1 MEEKATAPVQAASIE
16 NKLPSFKSLYKDAWV
31 LLKTTFTSLIKLF
44 FISLAALFGIV
55 AVVGLFVFLGIMLT
69 PVLGDFSWILIIGA
83 LALMV
88 FYIVSIIVISA
99 VSQITYIKIFTS
111 STKLPIIK
119 TMKESVPLV
128 MPFFV
133 AQLLVQLLV
142 MGGVGLLI
150 IPGIIIAILFSF
162 VSFVVVTENL
172 QGRAALRRSYQL
184 VRPHF
189 WKIVLVSLSLQIPVQ
204 IINQIFSSVSQ
215 DYPAVFLLSVPF
227 SIGAGL
233 FIQALNIV
241 LYKNAKAVTPT
252 DKPVRMRWILIVAII
267 GWIVLLGLLIAGF
280 FAAIAD
286 PELLNNIAPI
296 PEQ

>member
-233 FIQALNIV
+233 FI
-241 LYKNAKAVTPT
+241 
-252 DKPVRMRWILIVAII
+252 
-267 GWIVLLGLLIAGF
+267 
-280 FAAIAD
+280 
-286 PELLNNIAPI
+286 
-296 PEQ
+296 